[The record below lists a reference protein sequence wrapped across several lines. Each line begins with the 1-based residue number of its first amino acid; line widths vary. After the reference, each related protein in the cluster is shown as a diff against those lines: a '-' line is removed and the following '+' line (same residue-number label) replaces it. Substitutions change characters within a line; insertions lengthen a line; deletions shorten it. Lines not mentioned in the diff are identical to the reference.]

1 MSASRPSLAPPMPL
15 GVAVLDAAGAIV
27 AADAGFER
35 LAGNPG
41 PALLGKPFFLEF
53 DAAEAIRAHAPA
65 YLESAGSL
73 DADFTVP
80 EFGAARGE
88 LRVRLLSFGAGG
100 GRHAVV
106 LVEDL
111 TELDR
116 LRAVEA
122 AYDLALE
129 TASHVR
135 HEINNSLMGILG
147 HLEILLAQA
156 GTPEAIRKRAET
168 LLREVEKIRDG
179 AAALQTIRRE

>member
-1 MSASRPSLAPPMPL
+1 VRASRPPEPAVPL

-35 LAGNPG
+35 LARKEG
-41 PALLGKPFFLEF
+41 PALLGAPFFEEF
-53 DAAEAIRAHAPA
+53 GAAEEFRAHGPS
-65 YLESAGSL
+65 YLESAGPLEASFKL
-73 DADFTVP
+73 SA
-80 EFGAARGE
+80 FGTARGE
-88 LRVRLLSFGAGG
+88 LRVRFLSFGAGG

-106 LVEDL
+106 LVEDVA
-111 TELDR
+111 ELDR

-129 TASHVR
+129 TASHFR